1 MPSSEDARRFADI
14 PFLANLDDTALDAL
28 AFASET
34 KILRRGERLF
44 TRGEAGACAYV
55 LISGRVILKNDDG
68 GAEVAVSPG
77 SLIGEMALL
86 VESERRST
94 AEAVEPSAVLLLP
107 REVFLRVL
115 RDNPAS
121 AVRLRD
127 FCARR
132 LSSLTA
138 GLGAASQRFQDDTD
152 A

>member
-14 PFLANLDDTALDAL
+14 PFLANLDEAALNAL

-44 TRGEAGACAYV
+44 SRGEAGSSAYV
-55 LISGRVILKNDDG
+55 LITGRLILRNDDG
-68 GAEVAVSPG
+68 SEQVTVTPG

-115 RDNPAS
+115 HGSPAS

-138 GLGAASQRFQDDTD
+138 GLGAASQRFQDETD